1 LTTNDWPFG
10 ADCRNIR
17 DVKGEYRATRIYQWL
32 SSRASSFRSVAS
44 GRGTIRTVRTE
55 VTEERQRLI
64 LLAGRATAGFDLCPF
79 CGQKLAPATVESTQ
93 GHLSEGSI
101 SPEPA
106 PVDRPP
112 PRLAG
117 GSSTK

>member
-1 LTTNDWPFG
+1 LTTNDWPFA

-17 DVKGEYRATRIYQWL
+17 DVKGDYRATRIYQWL
-32 SSRASSFRSVAS
+32 SRRASSFRSVAS
-44 GRGTIRTVRTE
+44 GRGPIRTVRTE

-79 CGQKLAPATVESTQ
+79 CGQKLAPAPAPVVFTQ
-93 GHLSEGSI
+93 GRLSEGSI
-101 SPEPA
+101 SQEPA

-112 PRLAG
+112 PRL
-117 GSSTK
+117 